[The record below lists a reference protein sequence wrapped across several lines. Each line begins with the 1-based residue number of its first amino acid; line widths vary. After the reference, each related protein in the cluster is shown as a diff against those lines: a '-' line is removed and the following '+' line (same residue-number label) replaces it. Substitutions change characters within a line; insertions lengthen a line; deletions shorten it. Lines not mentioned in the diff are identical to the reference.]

1 MNYLTNKVQSAMT
14 DDSSRFNLF
23 NLLLYL
29 LSCFYTAALKGR
41 QILYRRHLLKT
52 KKLPCRVVSIGN
64 ITVGGTG
71 KTPMAIYVTRLVQQL
86 GYKVA
91 VISRG
96 YKGGA
101 EKKGGIVSD
110 GQRIRMTPETAGDEP
125 YLLAESLDGIPVLVG
140 RDRFASG
147 MAAIQAFG
155 VDVVVLDD
163 AFQHI
168 QLKRDIDLVLLDDRC
183 PFGNAHLLP
192 RGTLREPADALLRC
206 DAVILTR
213 CPKEKTETV
222 ETVREMIP
230 SRSVFRSCHLSR
242 IARVVGS
249 KETVG
254 QTAPPVLGP
263 DGLKQLRVFAFSGL
277 ADNRN
282 FRDSLTEMGCQLV
295 GFSGFPDHHHYTDR
309 DLAGILQSARRAA
322 AEVTITT
329 EKDFGKISGR
339 INWPLDLV
347 VTDIRT
353 AFGGDEAAFYDFIRK
368 RLQSPC
374 V

>member
-1 MNYLTNKVQSAMT
+1 MT

-29 LSCFYTAALKGR
+29 LSCLYAAAVNGR
-41 QILYRRHLLKT
+41 QTLYRRQLLKT
-52 KKLPCRVVSIGN
+52 KKLSCRVVSIGN

-71 KTPMAIYVTRLVQQL
+71 KTPMTIYMARMVQQL

-96 YKGGA
+96 YKGDA

-110 GQRIRMTPETAGDEP
+110 GQSIRMTPEAAGDEP
-125 YLLAESLDGIPVLVG
+125 FLLAESLRGIPVLVG

-147 MAAIQAFG
+147 MAAIQTFG

-168 QLKRDIDLVLLDDRC
+168 QLKRDIDLVLLDDRR

-192 RGTLREPADALLRC
+192 RGTLREPLDALLRC

-213 CPKEKTETV
+213 CPKEKTATV

-230 SRSVFRSCHLSR
+230 SRSVFRSCHVPR
-242 IARVVGS
+242 IARVVAS
-249 KETVG
+249 KETAG
-254 QTAPPVLGP
+254 QTAPPALGP
-263 DGLKQLRVFAFSGL
+263 DGLKQLRIFAFSGL

-309 DLAGILQSARRAA
+309 DLAGILQSARVLG
-322 AEVTITT
+322 AEATATT
-329 EKDFGKISGR
+329 EKDFSKISGR
-339 INWPLDLV
+339 LNWPLDFI
-347 VTDIRT
+347 VTGIRT
-353 AFGGDEAAFYDFIRK
+353 AFWGDESAFYDFIRK